1 MFPTGEGMVLD
12 PYQVGSLRIVL
23 ASIVM
28 LPFALRNIR
37 FLTRKDFLW
46 LLVVGVCGNLV
57 PATLFTVAETVVDSS
72 LAGMLNMG
80 TSFFVI
86 IIGIVFYK
94 SSPTKY
100 QYMGLILGAT
110 GLYLILQSQLELKV
124 GQVGYALL
132 ILFATLLYATSLTT
146 IKFKLQHLNAITI
159 TSLAFFLILW
169 PALIAAIYSDAFT
182 TVFNHPDG
190 FRALGF
196 LCILAIVG
204 TALAVFL
211 FNKLV
216 SIANPIFASGV
227 TYLMPVVAIFMGVL
241 DGDTFKM
248 VNIFWI
254 ILIITGVW
262 LLNNGP
268 KKFSK

>member
-1 MFPTGEGMVLD
+1 
-12 PYQVGSLRIVL
+12 
-23 ASIVM
+23 
-28 LPFALRNIR
+28 
-37 FLTRKDFLW
+37 
-46 LLVVGVCGNLV
+46 
-57 PATLFTVAETVVDSS
+57 
-72 LAGMLNMG
+72 
-80 TSFFVI
+80 
-86 IIGIVFYK
+86 
-94 SSPTKY
+94 
-100 QYMGLILGAT
+100 MGLILGAT